1 MATWYVKTKE
11 KKSVEEHNIW
21 TKNNLT
27 IRHITGYRWGEF
39 NVQTSDETPPTFVQ
53 KAVPEGNDS
62 VDSVNMWNCGY
73 ESDLVELDDGWF
85 EDFIWPDNM
94 AQFARDSLEV
104 KWNDNPFDAWEE
116 EGWELADTEVWFTGP
131 LEIGRV
137 DI

>member
-1 MATWYVKTKE
+1 MPTWYAKTTQ
-11 KKSVEEHNIW
+11 KKCVEEHQIW

-39 NVQTSDETPPTFVQ
+39 NIHTEDNNPPTFEL
-53 KAVPEGNDS
+53 KAVPGGDPNLDS
-62 VDSVNMWNCGY
+62 IDMWNCGY

-94 AQFARDSLEV
+94 APFARDSLEV
-104 KWNDNPFDAWEE
+104 KWNERPFDSWEE
-116 EGWELADTEVWFTGP
+116 DGWILADTEVWFTGP
-131 LEIGRV
+131 LEVGKV